1 MPTDN
6 PACQTT
12 AFKPGDLLP
21 STAGPQVAV
30 RWSAD
35 SVLTL
40 LEDPSVT
47 DWFKRAV
54 CDLARRDP
62 LDALHDAELL
72 CALMRDRWEAV
83 LAAAQVNPSTGE
95 ADSDGV

>member
-1 MPTDN
+1 MPADK
-6 PACQTT
+6 PAGQTT
-12 AFKPGDLLP
+12 AFKPGDILP

-35 SVLTL
+35 TVLTL

-47 DWFKRAV
+47 DWFKRTV
-54 CDLARRDP
+54 CDFARRDP

-72 CALMRDRWEAV
+72 CALMRDRWEVV
-83 LAAAQVNPSTGE
+83 LAAAQAQPVTRKGGE
-95 ADSDGV
+95 